1 MQLLNPTG
9 NAWHFLAEGFDSIVL
24 ILLAVVHILKL
35 RPKIGQLVLL
45 FLKTKLCLKWFENDL
60 GVVDET

>member
-9 NAWHFLAEGFDSIVL
+9 NAWHFLAEGFDSIVW
-24 ILLAVVHILKL
+24 LAGVQILKL
-35 RPKIGQLVLL
+35 RPKIGWLVLL
-45 FLKTKLCLKWFENDL
+45 SLKTRLCVKWFENVL